1 MGIKPNKCEAA
12 ERRGVWGFAPSKKR
26 NILFAKNPRTN
37 WQKVYL
43 FDTPS

>member
-26 NILFAKNPRTN
+26 NILYKELRIT
-37 WQKVYL
+37 KI
-43 FDTPS
+43 